1 MPGRGLTCKRAPR
14 QNRGALVA
22 AFQFFVTVPSMWTV
36 HTCQGRSRPHCYRAR
51 RAAISSPPQQGT
63 SIRSTV
69 TERMLLLRRISASFS
84 V

>member
-1 MPGRGLTCKRAPR
+1 MDPQLKKALTALYRAVSVFLR
-14 QNRGALVA
+14 
-22 AFQFFVTVPSMWTV
+22 QFFVTVPSIWTV
-36 HTCQGRSRPHCYRAR
+36 HTCQGISLPHCSTAR

-69 TERMLLLRRISASFS
+69 TERMLLLRRISASFP